1 MTLESFRTFNSIIP
15 HQIIEPEKST
25 VVVNYKDS
33 ISIRNVV
40 EDNIL
45 SLSFVYSFYMTENI
59 QAPKSIFAGL
69 SEFGGILAVF
79 KVLMMVMNS
88 INKREFEKEISKFM
102 QKEKAHAEELQ
113 DSSAP
118 IGCSGPS
125 DLIRRKTFNIQDE
138 DYNISDSLL
147 NKSTT
152 LPLLGLP
159 AAEEGDIKKRYS
171 IEMFE

>member
-1 MTLESFRTFNSIIP
+1 
-15 HQIIEPEKST
+15 
-25 VVVNYKDS
+25 
-33 ISIRNVV
+33 
-40 EDNIL
+40 
-45 SLSFVYSFYMTENI
+45 
-59 QAPKSIFAGL
+59 
-69 SEFGGILAVF
+69 
-79 KVLMMVMNS
+79 MNW

-102 QKEKAHAEELQ
+102 QKEKAHAEELE

-118 IGCSGPS
+118 IGSNGPS

-138 DYNISDSLL
+138 AYNISDSFL